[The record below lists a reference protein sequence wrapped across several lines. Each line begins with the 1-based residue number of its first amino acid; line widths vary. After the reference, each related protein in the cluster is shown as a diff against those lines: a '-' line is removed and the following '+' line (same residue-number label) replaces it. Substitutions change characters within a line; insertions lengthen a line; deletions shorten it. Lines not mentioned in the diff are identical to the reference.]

1 MTDREMRLAEE
12 DAQKVLAR
20 ALELEAQ
27 SAQGLTVAQIRALA
41 SELAIPESAVDQA
54 LSEYREAAA
63 ARSALQ
69 SASTA
74 AAAVLQ
80 RHRDPRMRMV
90 MLSVGVAG
98 GSVLLLVIL
107 SMMVRLFP

>member
-54 LSEYREAAA
+54 LAEYREAAA
-63 ARSALQ
+63 ARSVSL
-69 SASTA
+69 SVSTA
-74 AAAVLQ
+74 ATTFWE
-80 RHRDPRMRMV
+80 RHRDPRMHMV

-98 GSVLLLVIL
+98 GALLLLVIL

>member
-1 MTDREMRLAEE
+1 MTDFEMRLAEE
-12 DAQKVLAR
+12 DVQKVLAR

-54 LSEYREAAA
+54 LSEHRQAAA
-63 ARSALQ
+63 TRSALL

-74 AAAVLQ
+74 ATAVLQ

-90 MLSVGVAG
+90 MLSVGIAG
-98 GSVLLLVIL
+98 GALLLLVIL
-107 SMMVRLFP
+107 SAMLRLFP

>member
-1 MTDREMRLAEE
+1 MTDLEMRLAEE

-41 SELAIPESAVDQA
+41 SELGIPESAVDQA

-63 ARSALQ
+63 ARSVSL
-69 SASTA
+69 SVSTA
-74 AAAVLQ
+74 ATTFWQ
-80 RHRDPRMRMV
+80 RHRVLHRL
-90 MLSVGVAG
+90 MLPIGIAG
-98 GSVLLLVIL
+98 GALLLLVIVSVML
-107 SMMVRLFP
+107 RLFP

>member
-1 MTDREMRLAEE
+1 MTDLEMRLAEE
-12 DAQKVLAR
+12 DVQKVLAR

-41 SELAIPESAVDQA
+41 SELGIPESAVDQA
-54 LSEYREAAA
+54 LSEHRQAAA
-63 ARSALQ
+63 ARSVLQ

-74 AAAVLQ
+74 ATAVLQ

-90 MLSVGVAG
+90 MLSVGIAG
-98 GSVLLLVIL
+98 GSLVLLVLV
-107 SMMVRLFP
+107 SMMVRFFP